1 MANGRGTKLNKIV
14 FVIVIILSV
23 AMMTIIVSDNNVA
36 SAFTS
41 QSQIDRL
48 RAEKR
53 ELERRK
59 NEIEAK
65 IETLELEY
73 MVELSK
79 KEILDHRIVQTGL
92 EIKNANEIISEYQL
106 LIREK
111 EYEVVLAQ
119 HREEEKLQRYRSRVR
134 YMEENGILT
143 YLEILFDSTSFSDL
157 LARLDFISDIMR
169 SDETAYTA
177 LQNAR
182 AETEVAIINLEAAV
196 VELSEEKALL
206 ELRQTEFNIQLEQAH
221 ALILEMAEGIE
232 TETQMRKYLSSEEER
247 VQLLIN
253 AEVVRLQR
261 QQEEAR
267 RQLSSGGQSQSQS
280 GGQSQSQTGGQN
292 QSQSGGQN
300 QSQSGSSGSG
310 NVSAS
315 GNNNYPSISS
325 NCREMLARLVRL
337 EAGSESANGKQAVA
351 EVVLNRVL
359 SSRWNH
365 ANTVEE
371 VIFDTKWGVQFSVKD
386 NIWTERG
393 TPSSSDYAAVDRA
406 LGGPNV
412 LTKDYVFFA
421 LTPRSQIDILWIGA
435 HAFSK

>member
-1 MANGRGTKLNKIV
+1 MANRREIKIKKIIFAV
-14 FVIVIILSV
+14 FVLLSV
-23 AMMTIIVSDNNVA
+23 AMMTMIVFDDNMA
-36 SAFTS
+36 SARAS
-41 QSQIDRL
+41 QAQINRL

-59 NEIEAK
+59 SEIEAK
-65 IETLELEY
+65 IDSLELEY
-73 MVELSK
+73 AAELLK
-79 KEILDHRIVQTGL
+79 KEILDQRIVQTGL
-92 EIKNANEIISEYQL
+92 EIRNANEIINEYQL

-119 HREEEKLQRYRSRVR
+119 NKEEEKLQRYRSRVR

-157 LARLDFISDIMR
+157 LARIDFISDIMR

-182 AETEVAIINLEAAV
+182 TETEEAIIDLEAAV
-196 VELSEEKALL
+196 IELSEEKALL
-206 ELRQTEFNIQLEQAH
+206 ELRQAEFNLQLDQAH
-221 ALILEMAEGIE
+221 ELILEMAEGIE
-232 TETQMRKYLSSEEER
+232 TETQMRKYLTSEEER

-253 AEVVRLQR
+253 SEVVRLQR
-261 QQEEAR
+261 QQEDER
-267 RQLSSGGQSQSQS
+267 RQPGSAGQSQSQS
-280 GGQSQSQTGGQN
+280 GGQSQSQSG
-292 QSQSGGQN
+292 SQS

-310 NVSAS
+310 NVSAT

-325 NCREMLARLVRL
+325 NCRDMLARLVRL
-337 EAGSESANGKQAVA
+337 EAGNESANGKQAVA
-351 EVVLNRVL
+351 EVVLNRMV

-371 VIFDTKWGVQFSVKD
+371 VIFDTKWGVQFTVKD
-386 NIWTERG
+386 LIHTERG
-393 TPSSSDYAAVDRA
+393 TPSSSDFAAVDRA
-406 LGGPNV
+406 LNGPNI
-412 LTKDYVFFA
+412 LSKEYVFFA
-421 LTPRSQIDILWIGA
+421 LTPRSQIDVIWIGV